1 MENIN
6 PLKHTPGPWEVAL
19 YKSCVW
25 IRETEDRKRHPYLA
39 DVFSNEQ
46 WPEGKANANLIAA
59 APELLAACKAALV
72 SIQGANDMLERKLND
87 AIKRADPFFSRAIDT

>member
-6 PLKHTPGPWEVAL
+6 PLKHTPGPWEVTL

-59 APELLAACKAALV
+59 APDLLAVCKAVLV
-72 SIQGANDMLERKLND
+72 SIQGADDTLERRLKYV
-87 AIKRADPFFSRAIDT
+87 IKRAEPFFDPAIDT